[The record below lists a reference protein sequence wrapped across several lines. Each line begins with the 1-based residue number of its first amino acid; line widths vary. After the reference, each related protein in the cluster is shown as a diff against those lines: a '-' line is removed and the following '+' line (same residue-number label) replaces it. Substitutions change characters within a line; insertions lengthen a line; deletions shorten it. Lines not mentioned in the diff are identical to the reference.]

1 MNKISD
7 KELIKCI
14 GETLVIDVRGEDFK
28 GGNIINA
35 INIPYEKF
43 NINNFEKIYIEN
55 KKKYIII
62 HCMYSSMRGPGI
74 YKLITKFLEN
84 KNIDINNIFILKDG
98 FFNFIN
104 FAIKNN
110 LLHIIDNY
118 DKKYWILKNN
128 KYTHLSEIFTNQ

>member
-1 MNKISD
+1 
-7 KELIKCI
+7 
-14 GETLVIDVRGEDFK
+14 
-28 GGNIINA
+28 
-35 INIPYEKF
+35 
-43 NINNFEKIYIEN
+43 
-55 KKKYIII
+55 
-62 HCMYSSMRGPGI
+62 MYSSMRGPGI